1 MLLIFTLVVNSFPKT
16 LALILNS
23 NTNAAEGGY
32 LAGAIIGNII
42 SIFFAICLYKI
53 GKKWIYTE

>member
-42 SIFFAICLYKI
+42 SIFFAIWLYKI
-53 GKKWIYTE
+53 GKK